1 MEFIKEIFHHTI
13 EDTIKMLPFLFAA
26 YLIIEY
32 IEHKAKGKLE
42 KFLHRFGR
50 FGAIGGSVLGIFPQC
65 GFSVMA
71 SNFFAGKIITAGTLV
86 AVFIS
91 TSDEAI
97 PFLMANPEKAGVILP
112 VIVLKVLIALLTGLM
127 MDFFGGKVLNIK
139 SSHHHHIEELCS
151 HDGCNCHKGSGIFKS
166 AIHHTVNI
174 FVFIFVFSLV
184 INGAV
189 ELIGEENLGK
199 VLMNG
204 SFLQPVLAAIVGF
217 IPNCAVSVLLAEL
230 YVSGSLSLGSLIAG
244 LCTGAGAG
252 LVVLFKVNKNI
263 KENLKILGYISVSA
277 VLSGIIIQGLGF

>member
-1 MEFIKEIFHHTI
+1 MEFFKEIFHHTI
-13 EDTIKMLPFLFAA
+13 EDTLKMLPFLFAA

-32 IEHKAKGKLE
+32 IEHKAKGNFE
-42 KFLHRFGR
+42 KIFHRFGR

-71 SNFFAGKIITAGTLV
+71 SNFFAGKIITAGTLA

-97 PFLMANPEKAGVILP
+97 PFLMANPEKAEVILP
-112 VIVLKVLIALLTGLM
+112 VIALKVLIALLTGLLI
-127 MDFFGGKVLNIK
+127 DFFGGKVLNMET
-139 SSHHHHIEELCS
+139 SHHHHIEELCS
-151 HDGCNCHKGSGIFKS
+151 HDGCNCHKGGGILKS

-174 FVFIFVFSLV
+174 FIFIFVFSLV

-199 VLMNG
+199 ILMNG
-204 SFLQPVLAAIVGF
+204 SFLQPILAAIVGF

-230 YVSGSLSLGSLIAG
+230 YVSGGLSLGSMIAG

-252 LVVLFKVNKNI
+252 LVVLFKVNKNL
-263 KENLKILGYISVSA
+263 KENIKILLCIFISA
-277 VLSGIIIQGLGF
+277 VVAGIVIQSFGF